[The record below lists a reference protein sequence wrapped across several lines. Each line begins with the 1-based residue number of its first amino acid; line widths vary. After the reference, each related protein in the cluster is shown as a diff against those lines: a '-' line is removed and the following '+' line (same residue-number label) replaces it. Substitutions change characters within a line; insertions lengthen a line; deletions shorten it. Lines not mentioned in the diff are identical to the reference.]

1 MNQRWLRRKRFWL
14 LVLVGVL
21 LAFLA
26 SQLPLA
32 EWFVAIKQ
40 WFAPLGLIGIP
51 VFIFLYL
58 LATIFGLPN
67 VVLILV
73 AGALFGFVNG
83 LISASI
89 ADTFGAI
96 VCFLL
101 GRTIARE
108 RVHHWIQKNPQFA
121 NLDQAVERKGWKILL
136 LTRLSPLVPSSVLNY
151 GFSCTKVNFWQY
163 CFFSWLGM
171 LPVLAL
177 YVYLGSFGVSLLKG
191 GLSPGKLILQAVGLV
206 LAIAAAFYTTRL
218 VRKNLVPNCPVNPS
232 TERSEAEDRVVDS
245 GKP

>member
-1 MNQRWLRRKRFWL
+1 MHRRWLRSKRFWL
-14 LVLVGVL
+14 LVLGGIG
-21 LAFLA
+21 LAILA
-26 SQLPLA
+26 SQVPLA
-32 EWFVAIKQ
+32 DWFLALKK
-40 WFAPLGLIGIP
+40 WFAPLGFVGIP

-58 LATIFGLPN
+58 IATIFGLPN
-67 VVLILV
+67 IVLILV
-73 AGALFGFVNG
+73 AGALFGFLNG

-89 ADTFGAI
+89 ADTLGAI
-96 VCFLL
+96 ACFIL

-108 RVHHWIQKNPQFA
+108 RVSQWIQKNPQFA
-121 NLDQAVERKGWKILL
+121 GLDHAVGEKGWKILL

-177 YVYLGSFGVSLLKG
+177 YVYLGSFGVSLLRG
-191 GLSPGKLILQAVGLV
+191 GLTPGKIILQAVGGV

-218 VRKNLVPNCPVNPS
+218 VRRYLNPS
-232 TERSEAEDRVVDS
+232 CPADQGQPTATRESRSS
-245 GKP
+245 TLKK

>member
-1 MNQRWLRRKRFWL
+1 MNRRWLRSKRFWL
-14 LVLVGVL
+14 FLIGGIA
-21 LAFLA
+21 LAVLA

-32 EWFVAIKQ
+32 DWFVALKK
-40 WFAPLGLIGIP
+40 WFAPLGFVGIP

-58 LATIFGLPN
+58 IATILGLPN
-67 VVLILV
+67 IVLILV
-73 AGALFGFVNG
+73 AGAIFGFVNG

-89 ADTFGAI
+89 ADTLGAI
-96 VCFLL
+96 VCFIL
-101 GRTIARE
+101 GRTVARE
-108 RVHHWIQKNPQFA
+108 RVSRWIQKNPQFA
-121 NLDQAVERKGWKILL
+121 GLDHAVGQKGWKILL

-177 YVYLGSFGVSLLKG
+177 YVYLGSFGVSLLRG
-191 GLSPGKLILQAVGLV
+191 GLTPGKVILQVVGGG

-218 VRKNLVPNCPVNPS
+218 VRRYLNPS
-232 TERSEAEDRVVDS
+232 CPADQSQPTTPQENSSPAAKR
-245 GKP
+245 